1 MDWQVLRPAAGT
13 AAALFGVLLLALPLW
28 RIAQGRL
35 GFNDAAGLFM
45 AGLGFIVLAAAA
57 LLFAGEDA
65 QRAVV
70 SGAVLVVAGNI
81 FQRRAARRG

>member
-1 MDWQVLRPAAGT
+1 MDWTILRPGLGTLAAF
-13 AAALFGVLLLALPLW
+13 FGILLLALPLL

-57 LLFAGEDA
+57 LLFTGAEA

-70 SGAVLVVAGNI
+70 SGVLLVVAGNI
-81 FQRRAARRG
+81 FQRRVSRRG